1 MKLLDI
7 LKFSEEYLK
16 KYSFSKPRL
25 ESEKVIA
32 HVLKLDRIT
41 LYAYFDMEL
50 SLEQKNSIKEYLKN
64 MARKRVGFEE
74 LPKEN
79 EDKENLKKDFRVENK
94 ELLLKCIEYLKKNGV
109 ADSRLDAEYIFAHV
123 LNVKRSILSM
133 NLMREITQ
141 EEKEKIKHLL
151 HQRAK
156 EKRPLQYIL
165 GEWEFYGYPFYV
177 DERVLIPR
185 ADTEI
190 LVEQCKF
197 ILQELNNPKVLDIGT
212 GSGAISIAL
221 AKEVPSANILG
232 ADISLDA
239 LEVAKKNR
247 ELNRCES
254 NLKFIKSDVFS
265 SIKEFD
271 YDMIISNPPYIPEDE
286 YKELMPEVKLHEPMG
301 ALTDKG
307 DGYYFYKKISEES
320 PKYLKDGG
328 YLVFEVGYNQ
338 AKKVSEFMEKNKFDI
353 VAIVKDYGGIERVV
367 IGRKSGEE
375 SVNEIK

>member
-64 MARKRVGFEE
+64 MARKRVGFDE

-79 EDKENLKKDFRVENK
+79 EDKESLKKDFRVENK

-247 ELNRCES
+247 ELNKCES

-320 PKYLKDGG
+320 SKYLKDGG

-375 SVNEIK
+375 SVNETK

>member
-133 NLMREITQ
+133 NLIREITQ

-239 LEVAKKNR
+239 LEVAKENR